1 MPKTIIN
8 SRFPSELEQ
17 THLHIGWTKDGS
29 EHVEV
34 SVQNETIAA
43 ECAAQGR
50 PHDSRSGWFVQL
62 DRAGINRAIRSLRQA
77 RDDAFGRDE

>member
-1 MPKTIIN
+1 MPKTIIS
-8 SRFPSELEQ
+8 SRYPSDTEP

-34 SVQNETIAA
+34 SVQNQAIADQCAA
-43 ECAAQGR
+43 EGH

-62 DRAGINRAIRSLRQA
+62 DRSGINRAIRALRQA